1 MHFQRLLLLFVASN
15 SGKKYWDWTLPR
27 IRAQTELSSTFV
39 YDYKMSMSGS
49 SARNSHITEGGRTT
63 MMTRST
69 VSDFTKFAKTA
80 TNIAILSIFRATC
93 DFSQFFVLLML
104 TFLMFHGY
112 PCEYSFVSVDFSP
125 VHPCWGDF
133 QRAVW
138 RSQSVV
144 HHEKE
149 PFHGSEALSSNL
161 LPSTY
166 ISRPLEAMAMARCLE
181 LNWRF
186 QLRKRNLRSILKQR
200 FGVIAVE
207 ERKVRQVL

>member
-1 MHFQRLLLLFVASN
+1 MHFQLLLLLFVAFD

-39 YDYKMSMSGS
+39 YDYKMSPSGS

-63 MMTRST
+63 MMTRAT

-80 TNIAILSIFRATC
+80 TNIAILWIFCATC

-112 PCEYSFVSVDFSP
+112 PCEYSFVLVDFSP
-125 VHPCWGDF
+125 IHPCWADF
-133 QRAVW
+133 HRAEW
-138 RSQSVV
+138 RSQWVV
-144 HHEKE
+144 RHEKE
-149 PFHGSEALSSNL
+149 PFHGSEALSSNR

-166 ISRPLEAMAMARCLE
+166 ISRPLEAMARCLE

-186 QLRKRNLRSILKQR
+186 QLRKRNLRSILNQR
-200 FGVIAVE
+200 FGAIGVE
-207 ERKVRQVL
+207 ERQVRQVL